1 MSVISFGLGALLAQA
16 AQAPETGVWERI
28 FRPEDPLLLVRAGAW
43 LFIGIPVILAASRWV
58 RAMVGKRYS
67 LQQGLVAGKLVLYP
81 GLLLILVTTL
91 HELQFSLTP
100 LLGAAGIV
108 GIAVGFASQT
118 SVSNVI
124 SGFFLIAEKSFEVDD
139 VIQVGTTT
147 GRILSI
153 DTLSVKLR
161 TFDNRYIRI
170 PNETLVKS
178 EVVNITRFPI
188 RRLDLNVGVAYKEDI
203 PRVRK
208 LLLEVA
214 RDNPRSLMEPEPV
227 VFFDAYGD
235 SSLDLRLTIWA
246 TRENFFPLK
255 TSMLERI
262 KARFDAE
269 GIEIPFPHLSLYAG
283 EATGAFPLRL
293 APEPE
298 STDDPVEEGAEGP
311 DAPGETGAEEGPG
324 KGEAK
329 DEAEPPPAQEDAW
342 QEDPRR
348 REESR

>member
-1 MSVISFGLGALLAQA
+1 MHALLLMAQEPGPLGAGPWDWLGRLA
-16 AQAPETGVWERI
+16 
-28 FRPEDPLLLVRAGAW
+28 DPLLLIRAGAW
-43 LFIGIPVILAASRWV
+43 LFIGIPLLLAFSRWL
-58 RAMVGKRYS
+58 RTTVGKRYS
-67 LQQGLVAGKLVLYP
+67 PQQGLVVGKLVLYP

-124 SGFFLIAEKSFEVDD
+124 SGFFLIAEQSFEVDD
-139 VIQVGTTT
+139 VIQVGSTT

-170 PNETLVKS
+170 PNETIVKS

-188 RRLDLNVGVAYKEDI
+188 RRLDLNVGIAYKEDI
-203 PRVRK
+203 SRVRRI
-208 LLLEVA
+208 LLDAA

-227 VFFDAYGD
+227 LFFDGYGD

-255 TSMLERI
+255 TSMLEQI

-269 GIEIPFPHLSLYAG
+269 GIEIPFPHRSLYAG
-283 EATGAFPLRL
+283 EASDPFPVRVV
-293 APEPE
+293 AGDPPPEPGPE
-298 STDDPVEEGAEGP
+298 GKVPEDDNDGGPEADPEE
-311 DAPGETGAEEGPG
+311 G
-324 KGEAK
+324 KGEGR
-329 DEAEPPPAQEDAW
+329 AEPAPAQEDAFKGGAA
-342 QEDPRR
+342 
-348 REESR
+348 RERGTE

>member
-1 MSVISFGLGALLAQA
+1 MQRLARSAVGLVLLLGVTPLAVRSAQEEGGAV
-16 AQAPETGVWERI
+16 GVVERI
-28 FRPEDPLLLVRAGAW
+28 LNLDDPLVLVRAAA
-43 LFIGIPVILAASRWV
+43 LLLLGIPLVLALSRWV
-58 RAMVGKRYS
+58 RAAVGRRYS
-67 LQQGLVAGKLVLYP
+67 PQQGLIVGKLILYAGSVLVV
-81 GLLLILVTTL
+81 VTTL
-91 HELQFSLTP
+91 QELQFSLTP
-100 LLGAAGIV
+100 LLGAAGILGV
-108 GIAVGFASQT
+108 AVGFASQT

-188 RRLDLNVGVAYKEDI
+188 RRLDLSVGVAYKEDI
-203 PRVRK
+203 PSVRGH
-208 LLLEVA
+208 LLEVA
-214 RDNPRSLMEPEPV
+214 KANPKALMEPAPV

-235 SSLDLRLTIWA
+235 SSLNLRLTVWA
-246 TRENFFPLK
+246 TREEFFSLK
-255 TSMLERI
+255 TSLLEEI

-283 EATGAFPLRL
+283 EATLPFPIR
-293 APEPE
+293 AISIPSE
-298 STDDPVEEGAEGP
+298 SPSAG
-311 DAPGETGAEEGPG
+311 DAADSPQHS
-324 KGEAK
+324 
-329 DEAEPPPAQEDAW
+329 PPPE
-342 QEDPRR
+342 R
-348 REESR
+348 

>member
-1 MSVISFGLGALLAQA
+1 MPFLLATLLAQA
-16 AQAPETGVWERI
+16 AQAPELGVWERI
-28 FRPEDPLLLVRAGAW
+28 LRPEHPFLLVRAGAW

-58 RAMVGKRYS
+58 RALVGKRYS

-139 VIQVGTTT
+139 IIQVGSTT

-161 TFDNRYIRI
+161 TFDNRFIRI
-170 PNETLVKS
+170 PNETMVKS
-178 EVVNITRFPI
+178 EVVNVTRFPI

-203 PRVRK
+203 PRVRG

-214 RDNPRSLMEPEPV
+214 RDNPRSLIEPAPV
-227 VFFDAYGD
+227 VFFDTYGD
-235 SSLDLRLTIWA
+235 SSLDLRLTTWA

-255 TSMLERI
+255 TSLLEQI

-269 GIEIPFPHLSLYAG
+269 GIEIPFPHLSLYSG

-293 APEPE
+293 IPDPVPNGNRVEDSARAPEP
-298 STDDPVEEGAEGP
+298 SREEGSG
-311 DAPGETGAEEGPG
+311 DTPG
-324 KGEAK
+324 KDQAS
-329 DEAEPPPAQEDAW
+329 PPPAQEDAW
-342 QEDPRR
+342 QEDPL
-348 REESR
+348 REGDSR